1 MIQFTINMPHL
12 PQSTG
17 LEINYFILMAVIAHI
32 LPPFALTATL
42 PAFRSLDKLMATI
55 AATTTT
61 TATTT
66 AAAATTTTAPAKNQ
80 KQGATFYL
88 FSFIYLQFIYYIKK
102 GFTSGFVGIGGLPEL
117 QQWRGAVAAA
127 AAAAAAASLPLKL
140 KFVAPLWD
148 ISTFPMFPLSPKL
161 ATASSS

>member
-42 PAFRSLDKLMATI
+42 PAFRSLDKLMATT
-55 AATTTT
+55 AATTTTT

-66 AAAATTTTAPAKNQ
+66 AVAATTTTAPAKKQ

-127 AAAAAAASLPLKL
+127 AAASLPLKL